1 MINNEKA
8 LNAFMEALQNA
19 GLPVGSV
26 FPDGKV
32 RYTRPL
38 TVREQSD
45 ADTIVDAYK
54 AGRFDYLDKRVYPSV
69 GDQLDMIY
77 WDNINGT
84 TEWRDAITAIKD
96 ANPKP
101 EEIA

>member
-1 MINNEKA
+1 MITNNAQAA
-8 LNAFMEALQNA
+8 LHEALQVA
-19 GLPVGSV
+19 GLPVRGGA
-26 FPDGKV
+26 DGNM
-32 RYTRPL
+32 RYTRQL
-38 TVREQSD
+38 TVREQAD

-77 WDNINGT
+77 WDNVNGT
-84 TEWRDAITAIKD
+84 TEWRDAITAVKD

-101 EEIA
+101 EELG